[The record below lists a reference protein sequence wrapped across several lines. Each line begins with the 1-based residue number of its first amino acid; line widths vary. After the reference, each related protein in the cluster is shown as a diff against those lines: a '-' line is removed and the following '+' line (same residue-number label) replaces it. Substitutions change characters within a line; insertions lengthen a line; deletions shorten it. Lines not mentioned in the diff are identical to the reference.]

1 MNQGQI
7 WPLDFRYCKKFLSL
21 KQMALLFGML
31 IGIGTLLTLI
41 AHYTVFLENLPVAV
55 DKIIPRCFRSGCYGK
70 CEYYRDFYTPTP
82 QPFLLDVK
90 PRLMEPI
97 LSSKRENFNRPRF
110 PLSGMSLKQSGLT
123 FKPNLDYSDVR
134 CVPDFDESLVIPTQE
149 KMAESV

>member
-1 MNQGQI
+1 
-7 WPLDFRYCKKFLSL
+7 
-21 KQMALLFGML
+21 MALLFGML
-31 IGIGTLLTLI
+31 IGIATMLALI
-41 AHYTVFLENLPVAV
+41 AHYTVFIEGLPVGLPVAV
-55 DKIIPRCFRSGCYGK
+55 DKITPRCFRSGCYGN
-70 CEYYRDFYTPTP
+70 CEYYRDFYAPTP

-110 PLSGMSLKQSGLT
+110 PLSGKSLKQTGLT

-149 KMAESV
+149 KIAESV